1 MSFREQIKGFPF
13 QQMFIICIIRFSE
26 PLAFT
31 SLFPYVYFMIRDFG
45 IAKEEQDISKYSGYL
60 ASSFAFC
67 QFLFAV
73 RWGQLSD
80 RVGRKKILLFGLF
93 GTSISLILF
102 GFSRNF
108 YFALAARCLSGTL
121 NGNIAV
127 LRTMIGEIATERRHQ
142 AMAFSTLPLL
152 FNFGS
157 VIGPAIGG
165 SKWLTR
171 PGKNPYSHRANET
184 DVDVFDSIM
193 RRTDSTVETII
204 DSAMSGLRNSQ
215 VFRSQAD
222 LTNILNNPESITKVT
237 SLNFASSMVVSSD
250 SSTYAASILSVYERF
265 ITKYPYALS
274 NIVVAMFLWFSLICG
289 FLFLEETHEYVKY
302 KRDYGL
308 DLGDWL
314 LAKFGFK
321 TKPRPWHIHNT
332 HHEDTFIPEVEPLTE
347 PLTET
352 LTERTPIET
361 DPLLDDNASIQSN
374 AISDDDDAE
383 SVRPYLSRSM
393 SRAIVKTY
401 SIDKDQPYRK
411 PDYTGAFTPRV
422 ITVIVGNFIISLH
435 SVTYNEFLPVFLAA
449 RFQPDKLRF
458 PFHIQGGFGLG
469 VSYIGTLFSSTGIMG
484 MLIVLLIFPLI
495 DRKLGTINGY
505 RLSVSIFPIVY
516 FIVPFSLF
524 TLHDYNPKIPTWVTP
539 LVLYSL
545 TSLKTLAS
553 ATGMPQVMLLN
564 HRAAAKKHRAYVN
577 SATMSILALARCT
590 GPIVF
595 GYLMSLGDKLAF
607 GGLVWWVMG
616 LMALVGTIQSYWMQ
630 DYDEDEEVEGQATN

>member
-1 MSFREQIKGFPF
+1 M
-13 QQMFIICIIRFSE
+13 
-26 PLAFT
+26 
-31 SLFPYVYFMIRDFG
+31 
-45 IAKEEQDISKYSGYL
+45 
-60 ASSFAFC
+60 
-67 QFLFAV
+67 
-73 RWGQLSD
+73 
-80 RVGRKKILLFGLF
+80 
-93 GTSISLILF
+93 
-102 GFSRNF
+102 
-108 YFALAARCLSGTL
+108 
-121 NGNIAV
+121 
-127 LRTMIGEIATERRHQ
+127 
-142 AMAFSTLPLL
+142 
-152 FNFGS
+152 
-157 VIGPAIGG
+157 
-165 SKWLTR
+165 
-171 PGKNPYSHRANET
+171 
-184 DVDVFDSIM
+184 
-193 RRTDSTVETII
+193 
-204 DSAMSGLRNSQ
+204 
-215 VFRSQAD
+215 
-222 LTNILNNPESITKVT
+222 
-237 SLNFASSMVVSSD
+237 
-250 SSTYAASILSVYERF
+250 YERF

-289 FLFLEETHEYVKY
+289 FLFLEETHEYVKH

-321 TKPRPWHIHNT
+321 TKPRPWHIYNT
-332 HHEDTFIPEVEPLTE
+332 HHEDTFIPEVEP
-347 PLTET
+347 

-564 HRAAAKKHRAYVN
+564 HRAAVSK
-577 SATMSILALARCT
+577 
-590 GPIVF
+590 F
-595 GYLMSLGDKLAF
+595 YLYTI
-607 GGLVWWVMG
+607 WV
-616 LMALVGTIQSYWMQ
+616 LQVSNLEELSRDQSF
-630 DYDEDEEVEGQATN
+630 